1 MVRNGQLAHKLHSTE
16 MIKEMNNTTT
26 GIFLEIIHALKQFIH
41 F

>member
-1 MVRNGQLAHKLHSTE
+1 MVRNGQLAHNSTE